1 MADERRRN
9 PGSAVFGFND
19 PPAAPPPER
28 TTPAETPLVSPPRA
42 GGPSG
47 PAPAPQYVYVQG
59 PPPNLAPAPSS
70 SSVLMTGM
78 VIALLVLTLVNLYL
92 VITARQRV
100 DDVSSKQGDQ
110 LNLLTRRL
118 DSSDER
124 YAQLRAQYQVT
135 TEKLGLTQQEVQ
147 RAHDLAAQYQ
157 RKQQEAV
164 TQLNAAIQKKAS
176 TEEVNQLQ
184 ADTNTK
190 IGGVSNDIA
199 GTRKDLDAAKAEFS
213 GALAGTKGELTG
225 AIARTHDE
233 LVALA
238 HRTDRDYFEF
248 NLAKKGSQQK
258 VGTVMVQLEKTNPK
272 KNQFTVNLYADDKR
286 IERKDKAMNEPV
298 YFYVQGAS
306 SALELVVNK
315 LGKDSVAGYIS
326 APKGFFPSTPNVLT
340 ARPGA

>member
-1 MADERRRN
+1 MADQRRN

-19 PPAAPPPER
+19 PPQER

-42 GGPSG
+42 PEPAAPSA

-59 PPPNLAPAPSS
+59 PPPAVVAAPASS
-70 SSVLMTGM
+70 GTLMTGA
-78 VIALLVLTLVNLYL
+78 VIVLLALTLVSLYL
-92 VITARQRV
+92 VITARQHAA
-100 DDVSSKQGDQ
+100 DVAAKQGDQ
-110 LNLLTRRL
+110 LDLVTRRL
-118 DSSDER
+118 NSSDER
-124 YAQLRAQYQVT
+124 YAQLRAQFQVT
-135 TEKLGLTQQEVQ
+135 SEKLGLTQQEAQ
-147 RAHDLAAQYQ
+147 RARDLAAQYQ

-164 TQLNAAIQKKAS
+164 SQLNAAIQKKAS
-176 TEEVNQLQ
+176 SEDVNNLQ
-184 ADTNTK
+184 ALNDAK
-190 IGGVSNDIA
+190 ITGVSNDIA

-238 HRTDRDYFEF
+238 HKTDRDYFEF
-248 NLAKKGSQQK
+248 SIGKKGSQQK
-258 VGTVMVQLEKTNPK
+258 VGTVMIQLEKTNPK

-286 IERKDKAMNEPV
+286 IERKDQAMNSPV
-298 YFYVQGAS
+298 YFYLQGAS

-315 LGKDSVAGYIS
+315 LGKDSIAGYVS
-326 APKGFFPSTPNVLT
+326 TPKGFFPNTPNVLA

>member
-1 MADERRRN
+1 MADDRRRN
-9 PGSAVFGFND
+9 PGSAVFGFNE
-19 PPAAPPPER
+19 PAPQP
-28 TTPAETPLVSPPRA
+28 TTPAETVNPPQA
-42 GGPSG
+42 QAPSA

-59 PPPNLAPAPSS
+59 PLPSVAPAPSS
-70 SSVLMTGM
+70 RGALMTGM

-92 VITARQRV
+92 VITARQHTAQHAAQQ
-100 DDVSSKQGDQ
+100 DDQ
-110 LNLLTRRL
+110 LNLLTRRQ

-124 YAQLRAQYQVT
+124 YAQLRAQFQVT
-135 TEKLGLTQQEVQ
+135 SEKLGLTQQQAQ
-147 RAHDLAAQYQ
+147 RARQLAAQYQ
-157 RKQQEAV
+157 AREQQAV
-164 TQLNAAIQKKAS
+164 SQLNDAIQKKAS
-176 TEEVNQLQ
+176 ADEVNKLQ
-184 ADTNTK
+184 ADTNAK
-190 IGGVSNDIA
+190 IGGVSSDIA
-199 GTRKDLDAAKAEFS
+199 GTRKDLEAAKAELS

-248 NLAKKGSQQK
+248 NLARKGSRQK
-258 VGTVMVQLEKTNPK
+258 VGTVMVELARTNPK
-272 KNQFTVNLYADDKR
+272 KNLFTVNVYADDKR
-286 IERKDKAMNEPV
+286 MERKDKAMNEPV

-326 APKGFFPSTPNVLT
+326 APKGFFSNTPSVLS